1 MMAVSNTS
9 PLITLAVVEQLE
21 LLPKLYSPLVIPPA
35 VYYELTHLTDK
46 PAARTLATVSWL
58 LIQAVMD
65 TAALVTRLRQH
76 LHAGEAE
83 AIALAI
89 ELPAPVLLMDEQRDR
104 RIASD
109 LGLSVTDVVGVLIA
123 AKQQRLVLRIK
134 PILDDMKRFSGF
146 WLSPRLYHQ
155 VLQLGGE

>member
-21 LLPKLYSPLVIPPA
+21 LLPKLYSSLVIPPA

-58 LIQAVMD
+58 LTQAVMD
-65 TAALVTRLRQH
+65 TALVTRLRQH

-83 AIALAI
+83 AIVLAI
-89 ELPAPVLLMDEQRDR
+89 ELQAPVLLMDEQRGR

-109 LGLSVTDVVGVLIA
+109 LGLSVTGVVGVLIA
-123 AKQQRLVLRIK
+123 AKQQRLVPRIK

-155 VLQLGGE
+155 VLQLVGE